1 MLLTGAEV
9 LQEEKTETKVTHIIV
24 SSLQGEGDG
33 DGGCALRPVNGGLG
47 KSWTLAPHLRLQS
60 ARLAFQTL
68 SPVTRETLAALES
81 THRCHLHPRIRHPSA
96 RQTSHRPWKSCSER
110 R

>member
-1 MLLTGAEV
+1 MLLTGAEGM
-9 LQEEKTETKVTHIIV
+9 QEEETETKVTRIIV
-24 SSLQGEGDG
+24 SSLQGG
-33 DGGCALRPVNGGLG
+33 DGGGGALRPVNGGLG

-81 THRCHLHPRIRHPSA
+81 THRCHLHPRVRHPSA
-96 RQTSHRPWKSCSER
+96 RQTSRRPWKSCSER